1 MASELLD
8 RITRG
13 ETLVSDGA
21 MGTMLFSAGLTG
33 GGCPELWN
41 RERPDT
47 VRAVY
52 EGYFQAG
59 SDFVCTNTFGGVRPK
74 LEHYELGGGLVELNQ
89 LGITLAKAVCPPGR
103 SVVAS
108 IGPTGKFM
116 EPVGDLTFDQMYGFF
131 REQIEAVAEAGADA
145 ILLETMMDLEE
156 ASVAVKAAKDATRLP
171 VLVTM
176 TFDQIRDGTFRTLF
190 GNDPAQAVARLTDAG
205 ADVVGCNCVNGPLHA
220 AGILRAMRA
229 ASPTASLMGQPNA
242 GLPQIVNG
250 ECVYVMTPAV
260 MMETYAQ
267 MLEARPSIV
276 GGCCGTTPAHL
287 CLIADLVKERQRA
300 AAARP

>member
-1 MASELLD
+1 MASELLE
-8 RITRG
+8 RIKRG

-47 VRAVY
+47 VRDVY
-52 EGYFQAG
+52 RGYYAAG

-74 LEHYELGGGLVELNQ
+74 LEHYELEGALVELNK
-89 LGITLAKAVCPPGR
+89 LGISLAKEVCPPGR

-116 EPVGDLTFDQMYGFF
+116 EPVGDLTFDQMSAFF

-145 ILLETMMDLEE
+145 ILVETMMDLEE
-156 ASVAVKAAKDATRLP
+156 ASVAVQAAKDATRLP
-171 VLVTM
+171 VLATM

-190 GNDPAQAVARLTDAG
+190 GNDPGQVVQRLTEAG
-205 ADVVGCNCVNGPLHA
+205 ADVVGCNCVNGPPHA

-229 ASPTASLMGQPNA
+229 ASATASLMGQPNA

-250 ECVYVMTPAV
+250 ECVYVMTPTV

-267 MLEARPSIV
+267 MFEARPSIV
-276 GGCCGTTPAHL
+276 GGCCGTTPDHL
-287 CLIADLVKERQRA
+287 RLVADLVKGRQRA
-300 AAARP
+300 AAPRS

>member
-1 MASELLD
+1 VGSQLLE

-41 RERPDT
+41 RERPDL
-47 VRAVY
+47 VRDVY
-52 EGYFQAG
+52 RGYFEAG
-59 SDFVCTNTFGGVRPK
+59 SDFVCTNTFGGTRPK
-74 LEHYELGGGLVELNQ
+74 LEHYELEGQVVELNR
-89 LGITLAKAVCPPGR
+89 LGISLAREVCPPGR

-116 EPVGDLTFDQMYGFF
+116 EPVGELSYDQMRGFF

-145 ILLETMMDLEE
+145 ILVETMMDLEE
-156 ASVAVKAAKDATRLP
+156 ASVAVRVAKEATRLP
-171 VLVTM
+171 VLATM

-190 GNDPAQAVARLTDAG
+190 GNDPAQVVQRLTEAG
-205 ADVVGCNCVNGPLHA
+205 ADVVGCNCVNGPAHA
-220 AGILRAMRA
+220 AGILQAMRA
-229 ASPTASLMGQPNA
+229 ASETASLMGQPNA

-260 MMETYAQ
+260 MMETYPQ
-267 MLEARPSIV
+267 MIASRPSIV

-287 CLIADLVKERQRA
+287 RLIADLVKGRQRA